1 MMAKDPQKRATF
13 VESVREFLEIYP
25 FDGVDL
31 NWVNKFFI

>member
-25 FDGVDL
+25 FDDVDL
-31 NWVNKFFI
+31 NWVKKIFI